1 MLYVNFT
8 VTQGGQKIIASIQR
22 KMRKKSKYNTKE
34 RIQYTREKNK
44 KDNRITINTCVCVCV
59 CVLSHVWLFVPPR
72 TIACKAPLSMG
83 IFQARILERVAMSY
97 SRGFSHTR
105 DQTQVSHIEGRFF
118 TIWASRGIQEYW
130 SG

>member
-59 CVLSHVWLFVPPR
+59 CVCVLSHV
-72 TIACKAPLSMG
+72 
-83 IFQARILERVAMSY
+83 
-97 SRGFSHTR
+97 
-105 DQTQVSHIEGRFF
+105 
-118 TIWASRGIQEYW
+118 
-130 SG
+130 